1 MRGVPS
7 SRRGIT
13 LLEVLIAMGIL
24 AIGLSSVVA
33 LVPAGRSQA
42 SRAVVLDRA
51 ASLAANVLA
60 DVATFGLLRDGAVP
74 LTSGTMTV
82 IDPASPIAYLPGTTI
97 AQLRTAGIF
106 TTGTAAEPDPGQR
119 RRFAARLFLQG
130 RDDLVE
136 GEPPGDDLPP
146 PYLQLDGTRAFQGRM
161 TALVGIT
168 PHPLHA
174 WQPGRLS
181 VVVFHNRD
189 PSFLAIP
196 ATLTN
201 FQLTIDNPALLPA
214 DRTLRNVVKPGS
226 VILAPPLGSD
236 KDDFERTIR
245 FHQIVSAN
253 SLLGGTSV
261 FLTLSTGALLA
272 SPDPVPVILLPDSV
286 GLAERTYTPESGGDF
301 AR

>member
-1 MRGVPS
+1 MRGVPP

-60 DVATFGLLRDGAVP
+60 DVATFGLLRDGALTEPVVP
-74 LTSGTMTV
+74 GRLV
-82 IDPASPIAYLPGTTI
+82 ILDPVSPAGYLPDTPARQNVVA
-97 AQLRTAGIF
+97 AQIRAAGIF
-106 TTGTAAEPDPGQR
+106 STTTEPPDPGQR
-119 RRFAARLFLQG
+119 RRFAERLFLQG

-146 PYLQLDGTRAFQGRM
+146 PYLELFGTRAFQGRM
-161 TALVGIT
+161 TALIGIAA
-168 PHPLHA
+168 HPVHA
-174 WQPGRLS
+174 WLPGRVS

-201 FQLTIDNPALLPA
+201 FQLTIDPAVLPA

-226 VILAPPLGSD
+226 VILAPPLGN
-236 KDDFERTIR
+236 ERNNR

-253 SLLGGTSV
+253 SLPGGTSV
-261 FLTLSTGALLA
+261 FLTLSTGADLA
-272 SPDPVPVILLPDSV
+272 AGGAVILLPDSV

>member
-1 MRGVPS
+1 MRGVHP

-13 LLEVLIAMGIL
+13 LLEVLIAMGVL

-60 DVATFGLLRDGAVP
+60 DVATFGLLRDGVFP
-74 LTSGTMTV
+74 LASGTVTV
-82 IDPASPIAYLPGTTI
+82 IDPASETAYLPGTAI
-97 AQLRTAGIF
+97 AQLRAAGVF
-106 TTGTAAEPDPGQR
+106 SSATPPDAFEPG
-119 RRFAARLFLQG
+119 RRFAARLFLEG

-136 GEPPGDDLPP
+136 GEPSSEDLPP
-146 PYLQLDGTRAFQGRM
+146 PYLELDGTRAFQGRM
-161 TALVGIT
+161 TALAGIA
-168 PHPLHA
+168 PHPVHA
-174 WQPGRLS
+174 WLPGRLS

-196 ATLTN
+196 GILSG
-201 FQLTIDNPALLPA
+201 FQLTIDPATLPA

-226 VILAPPLGSD
+226 VIFANN
-236 KDDFERTIR
+236 R

-253 SLLGGTSV
+253 SLPGGTSV
-261 FLTLSTGALLA
+261 FLTLSTGADLA
-272 SPDPVPVILLPDSV
+272 AGEPVPVILLPDSV